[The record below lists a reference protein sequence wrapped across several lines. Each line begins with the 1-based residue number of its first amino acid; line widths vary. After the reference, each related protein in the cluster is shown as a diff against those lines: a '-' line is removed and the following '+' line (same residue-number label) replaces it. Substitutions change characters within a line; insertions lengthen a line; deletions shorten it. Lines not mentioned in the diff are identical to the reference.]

1 LNIAEQARA
10 QRADAAVEL
19 DKAEAEIRRALMA
32 AKTATPAPRA

>member
-1 LNIAEQARA
+1 
-10 QRADAAVEL
+10 L